1 VVYPNPPDS
10 INEGSATMASTP
22 MPHHLMQR
30 SCVTSY
36 PMTPMTPMVVNERAD
51 IKPIEFDFNDKLLTE
66 SYKKVKTLSSE

>member
-1 VVYPNPPDS
+1 
-10 INEGSATMASTP
+10 MASTP

-51 IKPIEFDFNDKLLTE
+51 IKFIELDYSEKLITE
-66 SYKKVKTLSSE
+66 SYQKVKTL